1 MALLDD
7 DSPQEC
13 RICFNDFDEGERR
26 PRNLPCGHT
35 FCTLCIAGTFR
46 VNRFTCPS
54 CRAPHVAL
62 DVTVFPVSYIAEA
75 FVRYVRRR
83 SPEHE
88 ALGRRPPQEEEIRLR
103 KLIFG
108 CQETQTHLDHCA
120 AEVAKSGREATRL
133 ATRIDAIAEHNR
145 RVLQHMLDDHR
156 RVVGKCGGGGGAVGG
171 AVGDEQPFSPR
182 SRLDFHGALA
192 AMPMDAAA
200 YPESASGCGAA
211 AAAAEQPVSPR
222 DPSAAADRF
231 RLSRIT
237 EQIESAT
244 AAVRRRDASIWET
257 SQSVAKY
264 KKGVRGRSGVV
275 GELEA
280 GGVYALDETA
290 LFPGASPPRSARM
303 TLADEK
309 LYLHVLKDQPAPPY
323 ARVLKHCEAMQ
334 LMDPFYSVVFLEMG
348 WGGAARGRV
357 HIRLTPNDRRAQ
369 QFLSLCTGQAGRS
382 YVDTQLLQVGYKGRP
397 GEYVVGGGLDD
408 VAIEEEELGREC
420 QKRASV
426 GLVWGWC
433 EADGHTGPGSL
444 GSGSRFAITT
454 KHPGPG
460 TSYCRVFGKVEAGLE
475 VLKAAT
481 KLKDITEVSVLDC
494 GIVVTF

>member
-7 DSPQEC
+7 DSPREC
-13 RICFNDFDEGERR
+13 RICFNDFDEAERR

-35 FCTLCIAGTFR
+35 FCTQCIAGTFR
-46 VNRFTCPS
+46 VNRFMCPS
-54 CRAPHVAL
+54 CRAAHVAL
-62 DVTVFPVSYIAEA
+62 DVTVFPVSYITEA

-83 SPEHE
+83 SPERD
-88 ALGRRPPQEEEIRLR
+88 AVGRRPLQEEEVRLR

-120 AEVAKSGREATRL
+120 AEVAKAGREATRM

-145 RVLQHMLDDHR
+145 RVLQHMLEEHR
-156 RVVGKCGGGGGAVGG
+156 RVAGQCGGGA
-171 AVGDEQPFSPR
+171 AAEEPPFSPR
-182 SRLDFHGALA
+182 SRLDFHVGLA
-192 AMPMDAAA
+192 ATPGDAAA
-200 YPESASGCGAA
+200 LPEVSGGVAA
-211 AAAAEQPVSPR
+211 GEQPGSPR
-222 DPSAAADRF
+222 DPSAAAPDRF
-231 RLSRIT
+231 RLSRLT
-237 EQIESAT
+237 EHIERAT
-244 AAVRRRDASIWET
+244 AAVRRGDANIWET

-264 KKGVRGRSGVV
+264 KKGARGRSGVV

-280 GGVYALDETA
+280 GGVYALDDPSSSSPP
-290 LFPGASPPRSARM
+290 FPGASPPRSARM
-303 TLADEK
+303 TLSDEK

-323 ARVLKHCEAMQ
+323 ARVLKHSEAMQ
-334 LMDPFYSVVFLEMG
+334 LVDPFYSVVFLEMG

-357 HIRLTPNDRRAQ
+357 HIRLTPNDRRGQ
-369 QFLSLCTGQAGRS
+369 QFLSLCTGQGGRS

-408 VAIEEEELGREC
+408 VAMEEEELGREC

-433 EADGHTGPGSL
+433 EAEGHTGPSSL

-481 KLKDITEVSVLDC
+481 KLKDITEVTVLDC